1 MSYFKDYFKRI
12 SKNLGEVD
20 IRLLGEAADILA
32 GVKRA
37 DKKVIIAGNGA
48 SAAIASHISVDMTK
62 NAGVRTV
69 NFNDADLITCFSND
83 YGYEMWV
90 AKALEFYAEEGDA
103 VILISS
109 SGRSANMINAAKKAR
124 QLNLPVLTLTGF
136 KHDNPLS
143 SMGAVN
149 IWIDSEEYNIV
160 EAVHGI
166 LLSAIGDKI
175 S

>member
-1 MSYFKDYFKRI
+1 MSYFKDYFSHI
-12 SKNLGEVD
+12 SKNMEETD
-20 IRLLGEAADILA
+20 TRLLDKVTAILTE
-32 GVKRA
+32 VKIA

-48 SAAIASHISVDMTK
+48 SASIASHVSVDMTK
-62 NAGVRTV
+62 NANVRTV

-90 AKALEFYAEEGDA
+90 VKALEFYAKKGDA

-109 SGRSANMINAAKKAR
+109 SGESSNMIKAAKKAR
-124 QLNLPVLTLTGF
+124 QLNLIVITMTGF
-136 KHDNPLS
+136 KKGNPLS
-143 SMGAVN
+143 GMGDIN
-149 IWIDSEEYNIV
+149 IWVDSKEYNIV

-175 S
+175 R